1 MSSRSLAVSR
11 LPWEGEGRE
20 EEGEGREEEGEGREE
35 EGEGREEEG
44 EGREEEGEGREEEGE
59 GREEEGVEIHNVEC
73 RRQALPERAAKLTGR
88 TLSLF
93 GMHGSAPMS
102 YPHPHKSWQEQLAAY
117 HIEAVG

>member
-1 MSSRSLAVSR
+1 MIITMIAINALC
-11 LPWEGEGRE
+11 LPEVWRFRGYLGR
-20 EEGEGREEEGEGREE
+20 GRGGRKW
-35 EGEGREEEG
+35 GRG
-44 EGREEEGEGREEEGE
+44 GRKRGRG
-59 GREEEGVEIHNVEC
+59 EGVEIHNVEC